1 MKYIPLSKY
10 KYFITSQTGD
20 PLQVETEYQNRL
32 NGYTTQKTLLFPLL
46 NYKDGSQTSK
56 FPIFF
61 LPLPGIQSLADQ
73 LRRNSN
79 TIKTISD
86 GLPPIAIYQFLDSL
100 LLSEI
105 FYTNDIEGV
114 KTSRVEIST
123 VIQENNQVT
132 NGSKNHVSKKRLGST
147 IKMYQQTQSGKKVV
161 INSLSDFRSI
171 YDSLLKGEL
180 TKDRLPNGRLFRD
193 TLPNGEIISIGDETK
208 TVHRPPKSEA
218 AIQKALTSLITYMNN
233 DQTPSIYKAL
243 VTHFFFENTHP
254 FLDGNGRMG
263 RYLLSSYLSNK
274 FDRFTGL
281 SVATAIHKNVMQY
294 YKALREA
301 GNAEN
306 RADLTFFIEDLL
318 RILVDQQLKVIDI
331 LNNSNNKLHTA
342 YQLICNWVANN
353 KDELNGISSPNLYID
368 ILYSLAQSKFFTNQ
382 ESLGIKD
389 NDLLDGLKSN
399 DHHFPKTKTRAAIDQ
414 LEKAGAIK
422 LVARRPKQHVIE
434 IL

>member
-243 VTHFFFENTHP
+243 VTHFFFENTHL
-254 FLDGNGRMG
+254 FWMAMVEWDVTS
-263 RYLLSSYLSNK
+263 YLLICLINL
-274 FDRFTGL
+274 TG
-281 SVATAIHKNVMQY
+281 
-294 YKALREA
+294 
-301 GNAEN
+301 
-306 RADLTFFIEDLL
+306 
-318 RILVDQQLKVIDI
+318 
-331 LNNSNNKLHTA
+331 
-342 YQLICNWVANN
+342 
-353 KDELNGISSPNLYID
+353 
-368 ILYSLAQSKFFTNQ
+368 
-382 ESLGIKD
+382 SLGFQWLPPSIK
-389 NDLLDGLKSN
+389 
-399 DHHFPKTKTRAAIDQ
+399 T
-414 LEKAGAIK
+414 
-422 LVARRPKQHVIE
+422 
-434 IL
+434 